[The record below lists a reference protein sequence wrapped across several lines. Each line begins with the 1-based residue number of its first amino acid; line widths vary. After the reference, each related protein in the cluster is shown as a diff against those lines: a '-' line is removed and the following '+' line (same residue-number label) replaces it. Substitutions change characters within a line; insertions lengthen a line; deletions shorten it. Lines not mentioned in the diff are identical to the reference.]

1 MKHRISD
8 FAVGLLFGI
17 GLILSGMTDP
27 GKVIGFLDL
36 AGAWDP
42 SLALVMG
49 GAILVGVA
57 AFSLAKKR
65 TTTFLGGALQLPSS
79 NDIDKRLL
87 AGSLLFGMGWGL
99 AGFCPGP
106 AIVSLGSG
114 QPKAA
119 VFVLA
124 MLVGMALFEWS
135 ERRMQGVGAQTKTS
149 ARTLPAIRQVN
160 SAFSVAG
167 QLTADDITVVVE
179 QGFAAL
185 INNRPDGEGGSAQAL
200 SSDIEKAALA
210 AGLHYVYLPVIAGA
224 ITPAQALAMRE
235 VLAIAPAPVLA
246 FCRSGTRSA
255 QLYKLAEVAE
265 VAS

>member
-1 MKHRISD
+1 MKHRISE

-49 GAILVGVA
+49 GAILVGVFGFA
-57 AFSLAKKR
+57 LAKKR
-65 TTTFLGGALQLPSS
+65 TTTLLGGVMQLPSS

-87 AGSLLFGMGWGL
+87 AGSLLFGVGWGL

-135 ERRMQGVGAQTKTS
+135 ERRMQGVGAQTK
-149 ARTLPAIRQVN
+149 ARSLPAIRQVD

-167 QLTADDITVVVE
+167 QLTADDITAVVA
-179 QGFAAL
+179 QGFSAL

-200 SSDIEKAALA
+200 NSDIEQAALA

-235 VLAIAPAPVLA
+235 ALAIAPAPVLA

-255 QLYKLAEVAE
+255 QLYKLAEE
-265 VAS
+265 AS